1 MPFSPGY
8 VYPLKDATRFDDE
21 LGVGYGFVALA
32 DYGPITSDCFVHD
45 AWIVN
50 AKGERH
56 PGLNV
61 SPVPI
66 RADDVILTE
75 GRLAEPQASSSS

>member
-8 VYPLKDATRFDDE
+8 VYPLKDPARFDDE
-21 LGVGYGFVALA
+21 FGVGYGFVALV
-32 DYGPITSDCFVHD
+32 DYGPIVSNCFIHD
-45 AWIVN
+45 AWVVN
-50 AKGERH
+50 AEGERH

-66 RADDVILTE
+66 RLDDVIVAE
-75 GRLAEPQASSSS
+75 GRLREQHAPSSI